1 MRKLIALF
9 TLSIVV
15 AGGCSGGDGPPQLE
29 PLARGLSDAMQPA
42 YADLRLE
49 IRALNKGDRI
59 ILHCVLRNVSIAA
72 SAIDVDASTLP
83 WRNTDFFE
91 IDAVTANGKVVQR
104 SPWPIELGP
113 ISALPS
119 PLTVASGKEIEG
131 DMYLREMPISGLPTN
146 EDLLLLWSTSIRVFN
161 SETATELRGVTFL
174 KATSAIA
181 GGRSSPKSPE
191 VPKMTSGSSSSE
203 TSGSPLMP
211 DEPWFNPLG
220 GTWTPDAAIVSE
232 MKIALDSAL
241 RQFLSAR
248 GKATQPERYWFQY
261 LGHGSGSART
271 IDIRGRPFPVL
282 PRADTKAYFGPWFPE
297 DCIVHARYVPSQRRI
312 EDLIVGG
319 FCPLASDNR
328 WMQIAGWSIHTASK
342 RTLAAARNGSI
353 TETNEDQTD
362 DNTKEPFVDGRT
374 FVTAASIAVQISK
387 ALPSVKVGS
396 RRMWGE

>member
-1 MRKLIALF
+1 MPKLIAIF
-9 TLSIVV
+9 TLSIV
-15 AGGCSGGDGPPQLE
+15 AGGCSGGDGQPRLE

-49 IRALNKGDRI
+49 ISALNDGNRV

-91 IDAVTANGKVVQR
+91 IDAVTANGKVVHR

-119 PLTVASGKEIEG
+119 PLTVASGKEIAG

-174 KATSAIA
+174 KATPAIA
-181 GGRSSPKSPE
+181 DRRSAPKSPE
-191 VPKMTSGSSSSE
+191 VPKRSSGPSLSGTSV
-203 TSGSPLMP
+203 SPWPP
-211 DEPWFNPLG
+211 DEPWFNPPG
-220 GTWTPDAAIVSE
+220 GTWTPDPVIIAE
-232 MKIALDSAL
+232 MKVALDSAL
-241 RQFLSAR
+241 RQFLSDR
-248 GKATQPERYWFQY
+248 GRATQPVRYWFQF
-261 LGHGSGSART
+261 LGHGSGSTRT

-282 PRADTKAYFGPWFPE
+282 PQPDTKAYFGPWIPE

-312 EDLIVGG
+312 EDLVLGG
-319 FCPLASDNR
+319 FCP
-328 WMQIAGWSIHTASK
+328 
-342 RTLAAARNGSI
+342 ARI
-353 TETNEDQTD
+353 
-362 DNTKEPFVDGRT
+362 
-374 FVTAASIAVQISK
+374 
-387 ALPSVKVGS
+387 
-396 RRMWGE
+396 